1 MMKNQKKKMHH
12 PRLMQKKKTQHPR
25 LKRNQKKEKLTPQQM
40 MIRNQRMKN
49 PVKRAHLNGQ
59 KRFQPKSI
67 WILQNRWRQSNTR
80 EENLLSM
87 WQGSIHVSS
96 QGQTLVR

>member
-1 MMKNQKKKMHH
+1 MH
-12 PRLMQKKKTQHPR
+12 HPR

-59 KRFQPKSI
+59 KKVPAQKYLDI
-67 WILQNRWRQSNTR
+67 TK
-80 EENLLSM
+80 
-87 WQGSIHVSS
+87 
-96 QGQTLVR
+96 

>member
-12 PRLMQKKKTQHPR
+12 PRLKKKMHHPR

-59 KRFQPKSI
+59 KKVPAQKYLDI
-67 WILQNRWRQSNTR
+67 TK
-80 EENLLSM
+80 
-87 WQGSIHVSS
+87 
-96 QGQTLVR
+96 